1 VTGQQQQQPNCS
13 TLQLN
18 YSSGATEIA
27 VQNAL
32 AKLASYT
39 QEKRIEYFIELH
51 KNKQKH
57 FNGMLCNIMIIQCEN
72 MFK

>member
-18 YSSGATEIA
+18 YSSGATEIT

-39 QEKRIEYFIELH
+39 QEKRLGVFNGLR
-51 KNKQKH
+51 KNRQKH
-57 FNGMLCNIMIIQCEN
+57 FNVILCNILIIQGEN